1 VNAFGSGVRK
11 ALAYNPI
18 GLLAPAF
25 LLISLLGTLFLVWN
39 TPPFMMPDE
48 LAHTMRARLISL
60 GALVSTRNDFGK
72 GAQAGGVTDNS
83 LVELWTG
90 FANIPFHYDQK
101 ASQERYNSAY
111 QVKWAE
117 GKAFHSFSNTAI
129 YGPVLY
135 GPSALGLVIGKKAG
149 LRVIDSLF
157 LARGLN
163 AATCIILGFVA
174 LVRADRA
181 APWLYSLLLLPMSI
195 ALFAEVSQD
204 GLLIACASLAT
215 ALFVKAKCHAR
226 PLSLPE
232 GVVGAVCIALLGMG
246 KAPYAVLSLLIPL
259 MPMQRPLWRWP
270 LAAASAA
277 VAIGWTVW
285 MLIAVQ
291 APTSRTVGPGETA
304 PDLTMQLSYLFG
316 HPVAILSI
324 AWNTATGQAYD
335 LFIEF
340 VGVLGW
346 IDTQLPPSYY
356 AAAALVLAL

>member
-1 VNAFGSGVRK
+1 
-11 ALAYNPI
+11 
-18 GLLAPAF
+18 
-25 LLISLLGTLFLVWN
+25 
-39 TPPFMMPDE
+39 
-48 LAHTMRARLISL
+48 
-60 GALVSTRNDFGK
+60 
-72 GAQAGGVTDNS
+72 
-83 LVELWTG
+83 
-90 FANIPFHYDQK
+90 
-101 ASQERYNSAY
+101 
-111 QVKWAE
+111 
-117 GKAFHSFSNTAI
+117 
-129 YGPVLY
+129 
-135 GPSALGLVIGKKAG
+135 
-149 LRVIDSLF
+149 
-157 LARGLN
+157 
-163 AATCIILGFVA
+163 

-181 APWLYSLLLLPMSI
+181 APWLYSLLLLPMSV

-215 ALFVKAKCHAR
+215 ALFVKAKWHAR

-246 KAPYAVLSLLIPL
+246 KAPYAVLSFLIPL

-346 IDTQLPPSYY
+346 IDTQLPLSYY
-356 AAAALVLAL
+356 AASALVLALSAFLVASGFRRPQHLRFRILVLLVVLASAALVAGALYVSWTAIGLDHVEGLQGRYFLPLAPFLLLILCGEGRSAPGPQALRNLAVWLVMLFPVVSVVTVEHAIILRYFLR